1 MTGSLWHNSMA
12 AEPFPSR
19 SRTFAWSVD
28 VPTPTPTTD
37 QSLFA
42 LSRVLC
48 VLSPQEQQGLS
59 EQCVPRRFGKNQVV
73 YVGGEPADSMLVL
86 TSGQLK
92 VSNYSVD
99 GSEFVLASVLPG
111 ETVGELGMLADTPRS
126 ATVTAVRPSSG
137 MMLTRSVVMTL
148 IERQNAVAVAM
159 LKHLAN
165 MTRRMN
171 GVASDLVFLDVHQR
185 VASYLLDSVADS
197 SDAVRATQA
206 FLASAVGASRQRV
219 NVCLQEFQ
227 GNGWVS
233 LSSGVIRILDEG
245 ALDRVVAR

>member
-1 MTGSLWHNSMA
+1 MTASLWHNSLA

-28 VPTPTPTTD
+28 VPTPTPTPTPD

-126 ATVTAVRPSSG
+126 ATVTAVRPSTG
-137 MMLTRSVVMTL
+137 MMTL